1 MQTEN
6 EFIKQQ
12 QNKESP
18 FSFVDPNKIGRKII
32 KCAIEPT
39 GNIEQD
45 KLLIKKMLEQT
56 LSIHGDN
63 VSMMDV
69 LYKYYKNTFD
79 LNKCKSNRPDIDNVI
94 RIPESYRITRDLNGH
109 ICGSGVIFSDNTGN
123 FEKEISNFNG
133 FLKETK
139 MDTNYVIAN
148 NNASIYGIGYY
159 YIEPNNSDETKETPF
174 LIETENIDPKNT
186 YCVYNYDTIP
196 KKTWAVRYYTPN
208 DNANTIYTV
217 WTKYAVYKFTL
228 DGSNLQFLSKPY
240 ELGYGAIPIIEV
252 VRNPSRLGDSELVL
266 ELIRAKSL
274 LMSSRIDDVQQ
285 VVDYVYLLINLNL
298 KSQTSEEKKQE
309 FDEILKSR
317 VIELECNNP
326 QVNSDVRLLENKL
339 DQTAIQQLA
348 DYIDR
353 LINSIVSLPDRNS
366 TSTGT
371 SDTGVAND
379 YKLGFRSLSSYSDI
393 VTKFMIESLR
403 DILRIALTITKY
415 KSKEYSKAIGKL
427 TTKAIDVKPQCNKI
441 FSVTDAANAYSSLRS
456 AGMNDTDSVKVT
468 GISQDIAETVK
479 RNKIELEEKIA
490 YEEKQ
495 NSNQQN
501 GITTKEKETQ

>member
-1 MQTEN
+1 
-6 EFIKQQ
+6 
-12 QNKESP
+12 
-18 FSFVDPNKIGRKII
+18 
-32 KCAIEPT
+32 
-39 GNIEQD
+39 
-45 KLLIKKMLEQT
+45 
-56 LSIHGDN
+56 
-63 VSMMDV
+63 
-69 LYKYYKNTFD
+69 
-79 LNKCKSNRPDIDNVI
+79 
-94 RIPESYRITRDLNGH
+94 
-109 ICGSGVIFSDNTGN
+109 
-123 FEKEISNFNG
+123 
-133 FLKETK
+133 
-139 MDTNYVIAN
+139 
-148 NNASIYGIGYY
+148 
-159 YIEPNNSDETKETPF
+159 
-174 LIETENIDPKNT
+174 
-186 YCVYNYDTIP
+186 
-196 KKTWAVRYYTPN
+196 
-208 DNANTIYTV
+208 
-217 WTKYAVYKFTL
+217 
-228 DGSNLQFLSKPY
+228 
-240 ELGYGAIPIIEV
+240 
-252 VRNPSRLGDSELVL
+252 
-266 ELIRAKSL
+266 
-274 LMSSRIDDVQQ
+274 MSSRSDDVQQ

-456 AGMNDTDSVKVT
+456 AGMNDTDSVKAT

-479 RNKIELEEKIA
+479 RNKIELEEKRA

-495 NSNQQN
+495 NSNKQN